1 MAESQD
7 LQKEYADAQGIVL
20 AVFKTKLGPRFIG
33 PFKVVTK
40 KGLAYMLNL
49 PKKMRTH
56 PAFYVGLLKR
66 YQDPAQDAERT
77 AEGAA
82 TDRAPLQLINLTL
95 EVDAPVLKGIRCL
108 EQVHPTVHLFE
119 IFCQAG
125 V

>member
-7 LQKEYADAQGIVL
+7 LQKEYADAQGIGNVERFEVGGLVLLNAKNLPTNAVL

-66 YQDPAQDAERT
+66 YQDPAQVSVEVLAPGQRV
-77 AEGAA
+77 AA
-82 TDRAPLQLINLTL
+82 GR
-95 EVDAPVLKGIRCL
+95 
-108 EQVHPTVHLFE
+108 
-119 IFCQAG
+119 
-125 V
+125 